1 MKAPIFIGE
10 LELTEPIKDI
20 RLPGREDGLAYNGV
34 RLLVRMQDTPVGY
47 AFLAPDALAGPAVA
61 GQVWQQLCGAINAR
75 RSSRDLDAIDS
86 LPTAGLAFEEKLADK
101 GTDHP
106 LVTVVLCTRDR
117 PEGAVVTMRRLTG
130 LRYEPFEIVVVD
142 NAPSS
147 EATKTAIMA
156 EFGGDPRVR
165 YVREPRPGLSCAR
178 NCGVA
183 AAAGDIVAFTDDDVR
198 VDPRWLDGIVR
209 GFGPAD
215 DVACV
220 TGLVAT
226 AEIDNAIQLYFHHRT
241 AWGTALSQ
249 RIFDLTDNRDDS
261 PLYPYLVGIYGTGA
275 NFAMTKSALKELGPF
290 DEALGAGSPCGG
302 GEDVDMF
309 LRVILAGHRL
319 AYEPSAVV
327 WHVHRAEL
335 SELSR
340 QMTAYGSGCTAALTA
355 MVMRNPQ
362 VLLKLAAGTVRGLQ
376 RITVIGGRVQGN
388 PALPS
393 GLMLREVCGMLAGPW
408 LYVKGRRRLRCQPEE
423 LRRPLSRS

>member
-1 MKAPIFIGE
+1 MKAPIFVGE
-10 LELTEPIKDI
+10 LELTEPIRDI

-47 AFLAPDALAGPAVA
+47 AFLPPDALGGPAVA
-61 GQVWQQLCGAINAR
+61 GQIWRQLSGAINAR
-75 RSSRDLDAIDS
+75 RSSRGLDALGA
-86 LPTAGLAFEEKLADK
+86 LPAGGLAAEEKLADRVT
-101 GTDHP
+101 GHP
-106 LVTVVLCTRDR
+106 LVTVVVCTRDR
-117 PEGAVVTMRRLTG
+117 PEGAMVTVRGLTG
-130 LRYEPFEIVVVD
+130 LRYEPLEIVVVD

-183 AAAGDIVAFTDDDVR
+183 AAAGEIVAFTDDDVR
-198 VDPRWLDGIVR
+198 VDPSWLDGIVC
-209 GFGPAD
+209 GFGQAD

-226 AEIDNAIQLYFHHRT
+226 AEIDNAIQLYFHHRS
-241 AWGTALSQ
+241 AWGTELSQ

-261 PLYPYLVGIYGTGA
+261 PLYPYSAGIFGTGA

-302 GEDVDMF
+302 GEDLDMF
-309 LRVILAGHRL
+309 MRVILAGHRL

-335 SELSR
+335 SQLSR

-355 MVMRNPQ
+355 IVMRNPRA
-362 VLLKLAAGTVRGLQ
+362 LPGLAARTVTGLR
-376 RITVIGGRVQGN
+376 RITAIGSRVQDN

-393 GLMLREVCGMLAGPW
+393 GLMHREVRGMLAGPW
-408 LYVKGRRRLRCQPEE
+408 LYVKGRRQLRNP
-423 LRRPLSRS
+423 PG

>member
-34 RLLVRMQDTPVGY
+34 QLLVRMQDTPVGY
-47 AFLAPDALAGPAVA
+47 AFLAPYALGGPAVA
-61 GQVWQQLCGAINAR
+61 GQIWQQLSGAINAR
-75 RSSRDLDAIDS
+75 RSSRGLGAIS
-86 LPTAGLAFEEKLADK
+86 ALPARGLKIEEKLADRV
-101 GTDHP
+101 TDHP
-106 LVTVVLCTRDR
+106 LVTVVVCTRDR
-117 PEGAVVTMRRLTG
+117 AEGAVATVRGLTG
-130 LRYEPFEIVVVD
+130 VRYEPFEIVVVD

-156 EFGGDPRVR
+156 EFGGDQRVR
-165 YVREPRPGLSCAR
+165 YVREPRPGLSRAR
-178 NCGVA
+178 NRGVA
-183 AAAGDIVAFTDDDVR
+183 AAAGEIVAFTDDDVR
-198 VDPRWLDGIVR
+198 VDLCWLDGIVR
-209 GFGPAD
+209 GFGQAD

-241 AWGTALSQ
+241 AWGTSLSQ

-261 PLYPYLVGIYGTGA
+261 PLYPYSVGIYGVGA
-275 NFAMTKSALKELGPF
+275 NFAMKKSALKELGPF

-309 LRVILAGHRL
+309 MRVILAGQRL

-327 WHVHRAEL
+327 WHVHRAQL
-335 SELSR
+335 SQLSR

-355 MVMRNPQ
+355 MVMRDPQ
-362 VLLKLAAGTVRGLQ
+362 VFLKLAARIARGVQ
-376 RITVIGGRVQGN
+376 RIAVIGRRVQGN

-393 GLMLREVCGMLAGPW
+393 GLMLREVCGMVAGPG
-408 LYVKGRRRLRCQPEE
+408 LYVKGRRRLRRQ
-423 LRRPLSRS
+423 RRRETWRP